1 MKIALT
7 GATGHIAS
15 SIIPLLAEKGYQIR
29 ALQHISGNIGKQH
42 DAEVITGDLCAPLT
56 LAEFTDGCDIVIHC
70 AAKISI
76 NSNADPSVYETNMTG
91 SVNLFNA
98 ARKNSVKRFIYVS
111 SIHAYNQNPV
121 SARLD
126 EHRDYCTDKAP
137 LYDRAKRD
145 AQRYVL
151 EHATGNMEVVV
162 LNPTC
167 VIGPPD
173 PRPSLMG
180 KAMMDMYNGKIP
192 SLVNGGFDFCDVRDV
207 SNGIVQ
213 AITKGRNR
221 ESYLL
226 SGKWYHLRE
235 LYKLIMEYKQEKNNI
250 PVWPGWTAYM
260 GLPFIKLMAAIKK
273 QEPLYTRESLGAL
286 LYGNKKICAGKATN
300 ELGYTCRP
308 LAESVKDAIDWYRKA
323 GMLDN

>member
-1 MKIALT
+1 MKIAIT

-15 SIIPLLAEKGYQIR
+15 SIIPLLAENKYHIR
-29 ALQHISGNIGKQH
+29 VLQHTSGNTCNNLY
-42 DAEVITGDLCAPLT
+42 AEVFTGDLCTPSTLT
-56 LAEFTDGCDIVIHC
+56 KFTDGCDVVIHC

-76 NSNADPSVYETNMTG
+76 NSNTDPSVYETNMNG
-91 SVNLFNA
+91 SVNIFNA
-98 ARKNSVKRFIYVS
+98 ATKSSVKRFIFVS
-111 SIHAYNQNPV
+111 SIHAYNQYPV
-121 SARLD
+121 SSMLD
-126 EHRDYCTDKAP
+126 EQREYCSDKAP
-137 LYDRAKRD
+137 LYDQSKRD

-151 EHATGNMEVVV
+151 ENATGSMEVVV

-180 KAMMDMYNGKIP
+180 KAMMDMYNRKIP

-207 SNGIVQ
+207 ANGIVQ
-213 AITKGRNR
+213 AITRGRNR

-235 LYKLIMEYKQEKNNI
+235 LHNLIMECKQEKKDI

-260 GLPFIKLMAAIKK
+260 GLPFIQLMAAIKK
-273 QEPLYTRESLGAL
+273 QEPLYSRESLGAL
-286 LYGNKKICAGKATN
+286 LQGNKKISGSKAMN
-300 ELGYTCRP
+300 ELGYTCRS
-308 LAESVKDAIDWYRKA
+308 LAETVKDAIHWYRKN
-323 GMLDN
+323 GMLDH